1 MEQRSDPLL
10 GSCFLWI
17 KALTAMAK
25 RETLGSEISGSF
37 QPPLQGDVS
46 NELSLGAGK
55 SDYSMEL
62 TANCLVK

>member
-1 MEQRSDPLL
+1 
-10 GSCFLWI
+10 
-17 KALTAMAK
+17 MAK